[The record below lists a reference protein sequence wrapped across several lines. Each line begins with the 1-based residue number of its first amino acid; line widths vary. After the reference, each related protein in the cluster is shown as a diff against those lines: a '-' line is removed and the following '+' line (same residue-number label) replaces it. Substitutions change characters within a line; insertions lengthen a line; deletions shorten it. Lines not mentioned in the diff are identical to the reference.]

1 MNDYLN
7 SILNAF
13 EGFVFIST
21 DEGIFSDIQP
31 SDVGEDSFFPR
42 ENFIGK
48 HYSDVVSPD
57 LQLKIEEAYRHLR
70 KGKDRYNFEFSIE
83 KKEEVFWFTAVVS
96 NLSIKGKPHY
106 LGVVRNF
113 TARKN
118 HELFIRGILDNSVA
132 GIITFRALRNSDGKI
147 VDFRIIEINETGQ
160 KLLGVL
166 EEEALEMSM
175 LKSLSGE
182 RRDEM
187 LKKYMQVTETGK
199 TANFTY
205 LYTNKKGSTFW
216 FKSSV
221 AKYMDGVVVTTQDI
235 TEQRNREA
243 AFRESEKKYQKIFR
257 NIRDVFYRTDINGI
271 VVDIS
276 PSIERYTD
284 FKREE
289 IIGKPVIDF
298 YHNTEDREKLIENLR
313 MKGEVIDFEVR
324 LKKKMDTLAFA
335 SVNAHLVFDESGKI
349 EGIEGY
355 MRDISERKKTEEQL
369 VNMNEKLR
377 ELNQQKDK
385 LFSVIAHDLK
395 NAIFGAAGLSN
406 IMVDEFESLPKDEMY
421 EYVSLLKKNM
431 DNSSELL
438 NDLLS
443 WAGNQFREVSINPEK
458 LNLFDVTLSVFE
470 MLKEGASKKMITLEN
485 KVPDQLFVHA
495 DLNILKIILRNL
507 ISNSIKFSNAGSS
520 ITVSAIIE
528 NEMAQIATKDRGIGM
543 EKEVLKKIFTKSI
556 YHSTS
561 GTKGEKGSGLGLELC
576 QIYIKKLKG
585 EIWAESEPGAG
596 STFYFTIPLSAE

>member
-31 SDVGEDSFFPR
+31 SDGGEDSFFPE

-57 LQLKIEEAYRHLR
+57 LQLKIEEACRHLS
-70 KGKDRYNFEFSIE
+70 KGEDRYNFEFSIE
-83 KKEEVFWFTAVVS
+83 KKGEVFWFTAVVS
-96 NLSIKGKPHY
+96 NLSIKGKHHY
-106 LGVVRNF
+106 VAVVRNF
-113 TARKN
+113 TTRKN
-118 HELFIRGILDNSVA
+118 NELFIRGILDNSMS
-132 GIITFRALRNSDGKI
+132 GILTFRALRNSDGEI
-147 VDFRIIEINETGQ
+147 IDFKIIEINETGQ
-160 KLLGVL
+160 KLLGVS
-166 EEEALEMSM
+166 ESEALEMSM
-175 LKSLSGE
+175 LKSVSGE

-187 LKKYMQVTETGK
+187 LKKYTHVTETGK
-199 TANFTY
+199 TANYTY
-205 LYTNKKGSTFW
+205 QYTSKKGSTFW
-216 FKSSV
+216 FKSSI

-235 TEQRNREA
+235 TDQRNRETA
-243 AFRESEKKYQKIFR
+243 LRESEKKYRNIFK
-257 NIRDVFYRTDINGI
+257 NIRDVFYQTDINGI

-298 YHNTEDREKLIENLR
+298 YHNIEDRERLIENLR
-313 MKGEVIDFEVR
+313 VKGEVIDFEVR

-335 SVNAHLVFDESGKI
+335 SVNAHIAFDDSGNI
-349 EGIEGY
+349 EGVEGY
-355 MRDISERKKTEEQL
+355 MRDISERKKTEEEL
-369 VNMNEKLR
+369 VRMNEKLK
-377 ELNQQKDK
+377 ELNRQKDK
-385 LFSVIAHDLK
+385 LFSVIAHDLR
-395 NAIFGAAGLSN
+395 NAIFGAAGLSY
-406 IMVDEFESLPKDEMY
+406 IMFDEFESLPKEELY

-443 WAGNQFREVSINPEK
+443 WAGNQFKEVSINLEK
-458 LNLFDVTLSVFE
+458 LNLFNVTRSVFE
-470 MLKEGASKKMITLEN
+470 MFKEGASNKLITLEN
-485 KVPDQLFVHA
+485 IVPDRLIVYA

-507 ISNSIKFSNAGSS
+507 ISNSIKFSNPGST
-520 ITVSAIIE
+520 ITVSAVE
-528 NEMAQIATKDRGIGM
+528 KKDMAQITVEDQGVGM
-543 EKEVLKKIFTKSI
+543 EKEVLMKIFDKSN

-561 GTKGEKGSGLGLELC
+561 GTKGEKGSGLGLDLC
-576 QIYIKKLKG
+576 QIYLKKLEG

-596 STFYFTIPLSAE
+596 STFYFTIPLNTE